1 MGTVRLRRPAAG
13 CMMEHGERRRLL
25 RQIGLGMCLAL
36 GGAGGTRGQ
45 APARNPRL
53 DSLEARL
60 PLVARPDTHRV
71 NTLNELIW
79 ENRDGHPRRS
89 LQLAAEALALGQRL
103 GHRRG
108 VAKTYVLRG
117 IIYATTGRFEAAIA
131 DFEQCR
137 RQRAALGDWQGVAG
151 AINNVGEV
159 EVEQGRYAAAV
170 AHYVAALRLE
180 QRYGNPERVAADLAN
195 LGTVYFRMGQYAR
208 ALAYQQRYLRLP
220 GRVPDAHN
228 DATAHQ
234 LIGQTF
240 EQLAQPDSALH
251 HFERALAVSRGRANW
266 RGAAQAELG
275 RGRVLAGRRQYAAA
289 AAGLGRAL
297 ALARQADDQPTVA
310 ATRNALGQLA
320 LRRQDPAAARPQFA
334 QAYRM
339 SRQLKARE
347 TTRAALAGLAA
358 TARQQADYRAAAD
371 YGEQL
376 AALKDSLLT
385 EASSRQIAEMNVRYE
400 SQQKAAE
407 NRLQAA
413 QLRTQ
418 QQIIRRRNV
427 QLGAG
432 LALALLLAG
441 LAYLLH
447 GRHRLRQRLER
458 EQEHQ
463 ALHRQR
469 TAAVFEAEENERR
482 RIGSDLHDGVGQL
495 ITAARLNLNALE
507 RDLDT
512 APPATLHLLVGNAL
526 SVLDESY
533 REVRDISHNLMPN
546 ALLKQGLVA
555 AVRDFLGKM
564 VSADGLRAEVQLFG
578 LDERLPVLVESVLF
592 RVIQELAQNIVK
604 HAHASVITLQIVRGA
619 DELTVMVEDNGQGFD
634 PAALQPGAGLG
645 LSNIETRLAY
655 LGGQVHV
662 DAAVGRG
669 TIVTLTVPMSVENAA

>member
-1 MGTVRLRRPAAG
+1 MGGPWPRLG
-13 CMMEHGERRRLL
+13 FTLVLIM
-25 RQIGLGMCLAL
+25 GLS
-36 GGAGGTRGQ
+36 GTGRGQ

-60 PLVARPDTHRV
+60 PQVPRPDTNRV

-79 ENRDGHPRRS
+79 ENRDSHPRRS
-89 LQLAAEALALGQRL
+89 LALAVEALALGERL
-103 GHRRG
+103 QFRRG
-108 VAKTYVLRG
+108 IAKTYILRG
-117 IIYATTGRFEAAIA
+117 IIYATTGRFDDAIA

-170 AHYVAALRLE
+170 AHYVEALRLE
-180 QRYGNPERVAADLAN
+180 QRYGTPERIAADLAN
-195 LGTVYFRMGQYAR
+195 IGTVYFRMGQYDQ
-208 ALAYQQRYLRLP
+208 ALAYQQQYLRLP
-220 GRVPDAHN
+220 GRVVDAHN
-228 DATAHQ
+228 DALAYQ
-234 LIGQTF
+234 LIGQTY

-251 HFERALAVSRGRANW
+251 YFERALAASRGRANW
-266 RGAAQAELG
+266 RGEGQAELG
-275 RGRVLAGRRQYAAA
+275 RGRVLAARQQYAAA
-289 AAGLGRAL
+289 TAGLARAL
-297 ALARQADDQPTVA
+297 VLARKADDLPTCA
-310 ATRNALGQLA
+310 AIFSAQGQLA
-320 LRRQDPAAARPQFA
+320 LRQQKPAEARPQFA
-334 QAYRM
+334 AAYAL

-347 TTRAALAGLAA
+347 ATREALAGLAA
-358 TARQQADYRAAAD
+358 TARQQADYRAAAN

-385 EASSRQIAEMNVRYE
+385 EASTRQIAEMNVRYE
-400 SQQKAAE
+400 TEQKTAE

-413 QLRTQ
+413 QLLTQ
-418 QQIIRRRNV
+418 QQVIRRRNV

-432 LALALLLAG
+432 LALALLGAG
-441 LAYLLH
+441 LAYLLYA
-447 GRHRLRQRLER
+447 RHRLRQRLEH
-458 EQEHQ
+458 EQERQ
-463 ALHRQR
+463 LLYQQR

-495 ITAARLNLNALE
+495 ITAAKLNLNALA

-512 APPATLHLLVGNAL
+512 APPAALHLLVDNAL
-526 SVLDESY
+526 SVLNESY

-546 ALLKQGLVA
+546 ALLKQGLGA
-555 AVRDFLGKM
+555 AVRDFLSKM

-578 LDERLPVLVESVLF
+578 LDERLPALVESVLF

-604 HAHASVITLQIVRGA
+604 HARATVITLQLVRSA
-619 DELTVMVEDNGQGFD
+619 DELTIMVEDNGQGFD

-655 LGGQVHV
+655 LGGQLFI
-662 DAAVGRG
+662 DAAIGRG
-669 TIVTLTVPMSVENAA
+669 TIVTLTVPLPVENAA